1 MKTAVVLFNLGGPD
15 SLQAVKPFLFNLF
28 NDPAI
33 IGAPGPIR
41 YLLAKL
47 ISSRREK
54 KAQAI
59 YAQMGGRSPILP
71 QTQAQADALQTAL
84 NAGGTGEWRCFIAM
98 RYWNPRA
105 AEALREV
112 ITWGPDRV
120 VLLPLYP
127 QFSTTTT
134 ASSLRE
140 WRALAAAAGLSAKS
154 TAVCCYHSSP
164 GWIEAVAT
172 LTRAALAGAGEN
184 PMVLFSAHGLP
195 QKVIDAGDPYQ
206 WQVEQT
212 VGAVLRRLAG
222 LRFDSQVCY
231 QSRVGPLKWIGPST
245 DECIKAAAQT
255 GRHIVVVPVA
265 FVSEHSET
273 LVELD
278 IEYRHLA
285 ESAGAKSYARVPA
298 VQVQSHF
305 VAELARLAQRAVDE
319 DGSTINGFDQPPQT
333 IPVRGLCP
341 QSATECPCRRAWR
354 EQQPDAVIPD
364 QPRRK
369 RRENETGGAYGG
381 ADPGGPLDSA
391 GGESGGDSGGGGSS
405 D

>member
-15 SLQAVKPFLFNLF
+15 SLAAVKPFLFNLF

-33 IGAPGPIR
+33 IGAPKPIR

-71 QTQAQADALQTAL
+71 QTQAQADALQKLL
-84 NAGGTGEWRCFIAM
+84 NEGGDGQWRCFIAM

-105 AEALREV
+105 AAALREV
-112 ITWGPDRV
+112 IQWGPDRV

-134 ASSLRE
+134 GSSLQE
-140 WRALAAAAGLSAKS
+140 WRELAANAGFSSPA
-154 TAVCCYHSSP
+154 TAVCCYHSAP
-164 GWIEAVAT
+164 DWI
-172 LTRAALAGAGEN
+172 AALAEPTRSAIARVGDH

-212 VGAVLRRLAG
+212 VAMLRQALVP
-222 LRFDSQVCY
+222 LQFEWVICY
-231 QSRVGPLKWIGPST
+231 QSRVGPLQWIGPST
-245 DECIKAAAQT
+245 DDCIRQAAQA
-255 GRHIVVVPVA
+255 GRNIVVVPVA

-285 ESAGAKSYARVPA
+285 ESGGAKSYTRVA
-298 VQVQSHF
+298 TTQVRTRFITQL
-305 VAELARLAQRAVDE
+305 AQLARRAQE
-319 DGSTINGFDQPPQT
+319 DDTAIINGFDQPPHT
-333 IPVRGLCP
+333 SPVRGLCP
-341 QSATECPCRRAWR
+341 LDATECPCRRNWR
-354 EQQPDAVIPD
+354 DSRPDAVIPD
-364 QPRRK
+364 TPRRT
-369 RRENETGGAYGG
+369 RRTRGKDGYYGSP
-381 ADPGGPLDSA
+381 DFDGPLDS
-391 GGESGGDSGGGGSS
+391 GGGSGGDSGGGSS